1 MLRMFAS
8 RVFLRSSQR
17 KPSAIVSTSPASTAE
32 FPAKPSNFVRFLG
45 YVAPYKWYVVA
56 GAVGGIVKFGVPL
69 LMPEVSRHLIDDVYL
84 NSAMSRAQKQ
94 HELLFYVGGMAA
106 IFIFFWAPLVY
117 IRHYYAG
124 KAGHQSVFD
133 LRRDLYYRILRMS
146 PSFFDH
152 NKSGSIV
159 SRMISDI
166 ELAQNLV
173 GAALTN
179 VWMDLASLVF
189 ILFFLLRIDFQ
200 TTLVALVTF
209 PLYIYLYRRLQDQIR
224 TTSHQVQQ
232 EISHISGNIQEKVS
246 GSRVVHAFTQEK
258 NEERHFYQESTRLL
272 STTMRRVYYQSVN
285 MTVTGVIVQLA
296 PLIVMIY
303 GGHRVINGTLSVGDL
318 VAVSMY
324 LSPLYTPLQ
333 RFSELNIVYS
343 NAMAALDRVFE
354 VMDAEPEIRD
364 KVGAITLPDITGRV
378 TFEEVCFAYHHSVEL
393 DHTAEERARIEERG
407 PVLER
412 VSFQVQAGQKIA
424 LVGPSGSG
432 KSTVVSL
439 IPRFYDVDSGR
450 VLIDDY
456 DVRDITIRSLRQ
468 QIGMVLQNPIL
479 FSGSISDNIRYG
491 RPEASKEEIIQ
502 AAKDANAYDFIMQM
516 PHGFDTEVGEMGAF
530 LSGGQKQR
538 ITIAR
543 AFLKNP
549 RILILD
555 EATSALDSESEK
567 LVQAALERLME
578 GRTTF
583 IIAHRLS
590 TIENADRIMVLQ
602 HGHLVESGTHAE
614 LLHAGGLYE
623 QLYRSH

>member
-1 MLRMFAS
+1 
-8 RVFLRSSQR
+8 
-17 KPSAIVSTSPASTAE
+17 
-32 FPAKPSNFVRFLG
+32 
-45 YVAPYKWYVVA
+45 
-56 GAVGGIVKFGVPL
+56 
-69 LMPEVSRHLIDDVYL
+69 
-84 NSAMSRAQKQ
+84 
-94 HELLFYVGGMAA
+94 
-106 IFIFFWAPLVY
+106 
-117 IRHYYAG
+117 
-124 KAGHQSVFD
+124 
-133 LRRDLYYRILRMS
+133 
-146 PSFFDH
+146 
-152 NKSGSIV
+152 
-159 SRMISDI
+159 
-166 ELAQNLV
+166 
-173 GAALTN
+173 
-179 VWMDLASLVF
+179 
-189 ILFFLLRIDFQ
+189 
-200 TTLVALVTF
+200 
-209 PLYIYLYRRLQDQIR
+209 
-224 TTSHQVQQ
+224 
-232 EISHISGNIQEKVS
+232 
-246 GSRVVHAFTQEK
+246 
-258 NEERHFYQESTRLL
+258 
-272 STTMRRVYYQSVN
+272 
-285 MTVTGVIVQLA
+285 
-296 PLIVMIY
+296 MIY